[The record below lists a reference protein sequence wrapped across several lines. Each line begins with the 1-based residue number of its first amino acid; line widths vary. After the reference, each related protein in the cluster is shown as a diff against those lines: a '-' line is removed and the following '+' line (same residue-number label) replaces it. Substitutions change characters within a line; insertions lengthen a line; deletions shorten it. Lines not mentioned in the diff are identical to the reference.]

1 MQKLFSFATKP
12 RTKNMKNLLLGL
24 FLVSNSMISLA
35 NGKKSIDP
43 KTDAI
48 FTQYCSSCHGEKI
61 EAFVDRK
68 WKYGTT
74 KAEIVKT
81 ITTGALDAGM
91 PSWKNIL
98 SSKQIDNLAAQIVK
112 SLANVEQYK
121 FSSKPKTNV
130 FQSGSMTIKLDTM
143 ATGFDSPWGITQ
155 MPDGQ
160 LLVTDRSGKLYKIDQ
175 NKQKTEIKNIPKALS
190 KGQGGLLDV
199 EIHPQYATNGWVY
212 LSYSKYKEEA
222 GETLTTT
229 ALVRGKIVGDEFTE
243 SKEIFEAN
251 PYTKTTYHYGSRI
264 VFDGKGYL
272 FLSVGERGKHFEY
285 AQGTDNDLGKVHRM
299 YDDGRIP
306 EDNPF
311 YGKSPNSQTLYTF
324 GNRNPQGLT
333 QHPVTK
339 EIWEHEHG
347 PRGGDE
353 INIVKKGVNYGWP
366 TISYGIN
373 YDGKPITNL
382 SKKEGMEQPLH
393 YYLPSIAPSGMAFVT
408 GDKYPSWKGN
418 LIIGSLRFNYLERVI
433 LKDTKV
439 LESRKELL
447 NVGRMRSVKMGQ
459 DGYIY
464 IGVENPGMVFRLLP
478 SGK

>member
-1 MQKLFSFATKP
+1 MKKITQLLLLISINAFSFEKP
-12 RTKNMKNLLLGL
+12 EH
-24 FLVSNSMISLA
+24 I
-35 NGKKSIDP
+35 IDA

-74 KAEIVKT
+74 KVDIAKT
-81 ITTGALDAGM
+81 ITNGAIDAGM
-91 PSWKNIL
+91 PSWKNTL
-98 SSKQIDNLAAQIVK
+98 SPKQIDNLASQIVK
-112 SLANVEQYK
+112 SIANVDQYK
-121 FSSKPKTNV
+121 FSSKPKTNN
-130 FQSGSMTIKLDTM
+130 FKSGSMTMKLDTV

-155 MPDGQ
+155 LPDGN
-160 LLVTDRSGKLYKIDQ
+160 LLITDRAGKLYKIDQ
-175 NKQKTEIKNIPKALS
+175 NKQKIEIKNIPKALS

-199 EIHPQYATNGWVY
+199 EIHPQFASNGWVY
-212 LSYSKYKEEA
+212 LSYSKFKEESGA
-222 GETLTTT
+222 TWTTT
-229 ALVRGKIVGDEFTE
+229 ALIRGKILGDEFTE
-243 SKEIFEAN
+243 TQEIFEAK
-251 PYTKTTYHYGSRI
+251 PYTKTTHHYGSRI
-264 VFDGKGYL
+264 VFDGQGYL
-272 FLSVGERGKHFEY
+272 YLSVGERGKHFEY
-285 AQGTDNDLGKVHRM
+285 AQGTDNDLGKVHRIF
-299 YDDGRIP
+299 DDGRIP

-311 YGKSPNSQTLYTF
+311 FGKAPNSQTLYTY
-324 GNRNPQGLT
+324 GNRNPQGLALN
-333 QHPVTK
+333 PLTK

-382 SKKEGMEQPLH
+382 SKKDGMEQPLH
-393 YYLPSIAPSGMAFVT
+393 FYIPSIAPSGMAFVT

-418 LIIGSLRFNYLERVI
+418 LIIGSLRFNYLERVV
-433 LKDTKV
+433 LKDNKV
-439 LESRKELL
+439 LENHKELL
-447 NVGRMRSVKMGQ
+447 NIGRMRSVKMGQ

>member
-1 MQKLFSFATKP
+1 MKKIILILNLVSIATFSFAKP
-12 RTKNMKNLLLGL
+12 KN
-24 FLVSNSMISLA
+24 I
-35 NGKKSIDP
+35 IDA

-74 KAEIVKT
+74 KVDIAKT
-81 ITTGALDAGM
+81 ITNGAVDAGM
-91 PSWKNIL
+91 PSWKNTL
-98 SSKQIDNLAAQIVK
+98 SPKQIDNLATQIVK
-112 SLANVEQYK
+112 SLANVDQYK
-121 FSSKPKTNV
+121 FSAKPKTNI
-130 FQSGSMTIKLDTM
+130 FKSGSMTLKLDTV

-155 MPDGQ
+155 LPDGQ
-160 LLVTDRSGKLYKIDQ
+160 LLITDRAGKLYKIDQ
-175 NKQKTEIKNIPKALS
+175 NKQKVEIKNTPKALS

-199 EIHPQYATNGWVY
+199 EIHPQYASNGWVY
-212 LSYSKYKEEA
+212 LSYSKFKEEA
-222 GETLTTT
+222 GATWTTT

-251 PYTKTTYHYGSRI
+251 PYTKTTHHYGSRI
-264 VFDGKGYL
+264 VFDGQGYL
-272 FLSVGERGKHFEY
+272 YLSVGERGKHFEY
-285 AQGTDNDLGKVHRM
+285 AQGTDNDLGKVHRIF
-299 YDDGRIP
+299 DDGRIP

-311 YGKSPNSQTLYTF
+311 YGKAPNSQTLYTY

-333 QHPVTK
+333 QHPITK

-353 INIVKKGVNYGWP
+353 INIVKKGINYGWP

-418 LIIGSLRFNYLERVI
+418 LIIGSLRFNYLERVV
-433 LKDTKV
+433 LKENKV
-439 LESRKELL
+439 IENHKELL
-447 NVGRMRSVKMGQ
+447 NIGRMRSVKIGQ
-459 DGYIY
+459 DGFIY
-464 IGVENPGMVFRLLP
+464 IGVENPGMVFRLIP

>member
-1 MQKLFSFATKP
+1 
-12 RTKNMKNLLLGL
+12 MKKVFLLL
-24 FLVSNSMISLA
+24 ISLVLSHLA
-35 NGKKSIDP
+35 FSKISNSIDP
-43 KTDAI
+43 KAEAV

-74 KAEIVKT
+74 KPEILKT
-81 ITTGALDAGM
+81 ITNGAVDAGM
-91 PSWKNIL
+91 PSWKNTL
-98 SSKQIDNLAAQIVK
+98 SAKQIDKLADQIVL
-112 SLANVEQYK
+112 SLKNVDQYK
-121 FSSKPKTNV
+121 FSSKPKSST
-130 FQSGSMTIKLDTM
+130 FTSGKMSIKLDTM
-143 ATGFDSPWGITQ
+143 AAGFDSPWGITQ
-155 MPDGQ
+155 LPTGE
-160 LLVTDRSGKLYKIDQ
+160 LLVTDRSGKLFKID
-175 NKQKTEIKNIPKALS
+175 NEKQKTEIKNTPNVLG

-199 EIHPQYATNGWVY
+199 EIHPDYTQNGWVY
-212 LSYSKYKEEA
+212 LSYSKFKEESGA
-222 GETLTTT
+222 TWTTT
-229 ALVRGKIVGDEFTE
+229 ALVRGKIIGDNFVE

-251 PYTKTTYHYGSRI
+251 PYTKTTHHYGSRI
-264 VFDGKGYL
+264 VFDGKGHL

-285 AQGTDNDLGKVHRM
+285 AQGTDNDLGKVHRI

-311 YGKSPNSQTLYTF
+311 FGKDANSQTLYTY
-324 GNRNPQGLT
+324 GNRNPQGLA

-353 INIVKKGVNYGWP
+353 INIIKKGVNYGWP

-382 SKKEGMEQPLH
+382 SKKDGMEQPLH

-408 GDKYPSWKGN
+408 GERYASWKGS
-418 LIIGSLRFNYLERVI
+418 LLIGSLRFNYLERVV
-433 LKDTKV
+433 LKDNKV
-439 LESRKELL
+439 VANYKDLL
-447 NVGRMRSVKMGQ
+447 NIGRMRSVKMGN

-464 IGVENPGMVFRLLP
+464 VGVENPGMVFRLMP
-478 SGK
+478 SAN